1 MGHISKCIYTWHT
14 RTCTESARARVC
26 YEGILQLCFYRRDL
40 VYIKKDWS
48 AVLSGNVRG
57 WLSGVKEGSR
67 DREYCVDPVP
77 LPAAAAW
84 ENRVQDPSPRGPQA
98 DRRGA
103 ASRAGASVA
112 GQAPGEGR
120 ERPGGE
126 LA

>member
-1 MGHISKCIYTWHT
+1 MHIYVAYTYVH
-14 RTCTESARARVC
+14 RVGSCTCMLRGYFAAVFLSEGFGLHKERLVC
-26 YEGILQLCFYRRDL
+26 
-40 VYIKKDWS
+40 S
-48 AVLSGNVRG
+48 PVLSGNVRG

-67 DREYCVDPVP
+67 DREYCVDLAP

-84 ENRVQDPSPRGPQA
+84 EDRVQDPSPRGPQA

-103 ASRAGASVA
+103 ASRAGASAA
-112 GQAPGEGR
+112 GQAPGEGP